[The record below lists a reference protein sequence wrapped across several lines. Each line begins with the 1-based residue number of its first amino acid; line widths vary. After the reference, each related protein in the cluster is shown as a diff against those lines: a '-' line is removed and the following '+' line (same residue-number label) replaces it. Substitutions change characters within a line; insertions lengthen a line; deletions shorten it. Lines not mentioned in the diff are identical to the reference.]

1 MRTHAATVIG
11 RRQLSP
17 HLVTV
22 TLGDLGD
29 FPTTGVP
36 DEYVRL
42 LIREPGAELVLPE
55 IDEATWTITYPEEQ
69 PS

>member
-1 MRTHAATVIG
+1 MRTYAATVIG

-42 LIREPGAELVLPE
+42 LIGEPGADLVLPE
-55 IDEATWTITYPEEQ
+55 IDEET
-69 PS
+69 